1 MQQDAIQTYF
11 KYLPLNQNLLSW
23 GFYVYDSGFAMIP
36 KGAPYPPQ
44 QHPEDH
50 YFRWERGRILPNY
63 TLLYITEGEGEVE
76 TAAAGALTI
85 RAGELLVV
93 HPGQWHR
100 YRPNRRTGWQ
110 EHWVE
115 FSGDFATR
123 MMKNRIFSIER
134 PILRVGSDEVILKIY
149 SDILEAI
156 RGSHYGYEYWIAA
169 LTAQLIARLICI
181 TQSEDLVTLTGSIQQ
196 AQQLIVSH
204 SGETIDLEALA
215 KKVNMSYSL
224 FRKRFKQYTGLSP
237 HQFLI
242 QVRLKRACQM
252 LISSSLSVNEIAQA
266 LGFESVPYFFRIFK
280 SKMKCT
286 PSDYRQAHLASFPGV
301 ER

>member
-1 MQQDAIQTYF
+1 MQQNAIQTYF

-23 GFYVYDSGFAMIP
+23 GFYVYDSGFAVIP
-36 KGAPYPPQ
+36 RGAAYPPQ

-50 YFRWERGRILPNY
+50 YFHWERGRILPNY
-63 TLLYITEGEGEVE
+63 TLLYITAGEGEVE
-76 TAAAGALTI
+76 TAAAGAQAI

-100 YRPNRRTGWQ
+100 YRPNRRTGWE

-115 FSGDFATR
+115 FSGDFAQR

-134 PILRVGSDEVILKIY
+134 PILRPGHDEVVRRLY
-149 SDILEAI
+149 AEILEAI
-156 RGSHYGYEYWIAA
+156 RHSQYGYEYWIAA

-181 TQSEDLVTLTGSIQQ
+181 TQSEDLVSLSGSIQQ

-204 SGETIDLEALA
+204 SDEPVDLANLA

-242 QVRLKRACQM
+242 QVRLKKACQM
-252 LISSSLSVNEIAQA
+252 LISSNLSVGEIAQA

-280 SKMKCT
+280 SKVGST
-286 PSDYRQAHLASFPGV
+286 PSDYRHAHLASFPNS
-301 ER
+301 